1 MIMFELSLKNFKI
14 YFDTK
19 LTSTVNKKK
28 IRVLIKKFTV
38 FYQNTNLKLAL
49 LQTTIYLALLVLE
62 SEPDIWFI
70 SVLPKL
76 KALFY
81 KYTWMYNKSLRNKKA
96 YYSSNF
102 WTRYQIPLIDL
113 KKNLKR
119 ISCTCIKNFAFKNV

>member
-1 MIMFELSLKNFKI
+1 MFELSLKNFKI

-62 SEPDIWFI
+62 SEPDI
-70 SVLPKL
+70 
-76 KALFY
+76 
-81 KYTWMYNKSLRNKKA
+81 
-96 YYSSNF
+96 
-102 WTRYQIPLIDL
+102 
-113 KKNLKR
+113 
-119 ISCTCIKNFAFKNV
+119 